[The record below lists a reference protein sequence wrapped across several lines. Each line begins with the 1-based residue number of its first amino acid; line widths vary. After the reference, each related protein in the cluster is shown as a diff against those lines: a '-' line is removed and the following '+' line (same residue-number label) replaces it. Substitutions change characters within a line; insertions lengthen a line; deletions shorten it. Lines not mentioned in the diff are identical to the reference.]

1 MEQKFKKNGGK
12 DDVYVTDG
20 TNAGGVSSQRNA
32 RGRPRKKYHTFTL
45 EDVPL
50 QPALQAGLEVTIDL
64 GKISTLVGNKDTGQ
78 YNFYLDDGD
87 AFCLS
92 KEQYDELL
100 GILNASE

>member
-1 MEQKFKKNGGK
+1 MEQKFEESGGK

-20 TNAGGVSSQRNA
+20 VDAGSVSPQQNK
-32 RGRPRKKYHTFTL
+32 RKKYHTFTL
-45 EDVPL
+45 GDVPQ

-78 YNFYLDDGD
+78 YNLYLDDGD
-87 AFCLS
+87 TFCLS